1 MDRSVTLRN
10 IFVQITFEMWK
21 RNTGFYI
28 SRQGVQEGRFCNG
41 HASFR
46 HIKPWPRHVEVI
58 PTVSVVGLMTN
69 KQLCQ
74 VVWGIVVK
82 N

>member
-1 MDRSVTLRN
+1 MDRSVILRN

-28 SRQGVQEGRFCNG
+28 SRQEVQEGRFCNG
-41 HASFR
+41 HVQ
-46 HIKPWPRHVEVI
+46 PWPWQVEVLS
-58 PTVSVVGLMTN
+58 TGSVVALMTH